1 LTNMV
6 VYPPCGSQLGETLVS
21 KSINQLP
28 VVAGVRLPAERVRD
42 TKFAKKL
49 RQLMSEKEMTQSEV
63 AAKIWGRHTSAEGKN
78 VAKGR
83 DRISVWA
90 SGRNF
95 PDRENLQKLAKALK
109 VKVSELAPEAELKAA
124 HSVAADWSITK
135 PHGEVGVSFF
145 QAARYLP
152 DDIAHEIIGLLIKA
166 DQKLAGAGTPGPQRD
181 RDK

>member
-1 LTNMV
+1 LEEANIVPKT
-6 VYPPCGSQLGETLVS
+6 
-21 KSINQLP
+21 INQLP
-28 VVAGVRLPAERVRD
+28 RVAGARLPSERVRD
-42 TKFAKKL
+42 INFAKRL
-49 RQLMSEKEMTQSEV
+49 SQLMSERELSQSEV
-63 AAKIWGRHTSAEGKN
+63 AEKIWGRHVSSEGKN

-83 DRISVWA
+83 DRISVWV

-109 VKVSELAPEAELKAA
+109 VKVSELAPEAEIKAA

-135 PHGEVGVSFF
+135 PHGEVGMSFF

-166 DQKLAGAGTPGPQRD
+166 DQRPGGGKLPKVQRASAD
-181 RDK
+181 DK